1 MISRHLPSGN
11 SNQQK
16 AQRARG
22 LARQATETRIRLEK
36 QLEQALQIERILC
49 NEALLCDAVCLGILH
64 S

>member
-22 LARQATETRIRLEK
+22 LAQQATETRIQLER
-36 QLEQALQIERILC
+36 QLEQARNEEC
-49 NEALLCDAVCLGILH
+49 NRCNDALLAEAVCLGILH

>member
-1 MISRHLPSGN
+1 MST
-11 SNQQK
+11 NQQK